1 MKIKIKGFLTC
12 CTAIVLAFLMSG
24 CSIANLDSKD
34 LMRPPRPT
42 GEKAQIQHVI
52 EQNAGNEKYTF
63 KYPQSGDYRSAVI
76 LSDITG
82 DGEEEAVGFYRTK
95 GENPQTHL
103 VVIDEIESEE
113 SKEWKIV
120 GEFTTAFPEVTEVSF
135 ADING
140 DGAKEIIVGW
150 NANSTVTNVL
160 SVYSYTNQECVQI
173 SSDEIYYEFAVGD
186 FTQSGFDSILLM
198 NLNSAEKDAT
208 AALYCYNDNEKKI
221 TQISQI
227 PMDQE
232 VTRIYNVTSGK
243 MDSTGSCAAFA
254 DGITGLR
261 YNTQI
266 VYFDIAQFQLK
277 CRTISSGLISEYDSM
292 NIKFSSVTSQDVN
305 ADGIIDV
312 PICTKMPSDTASS
325 GMEYAGIVSWCN
337 YDPSND
343 MVSII
348 RTVASNN
355 YGGFYYIMPEEWSGN
370 VTAVIS
376 DDGKTMTFME
386 YYQGTVGESFFAIKK
401 FSASEWIDSGDMGG
415 YSLIFKNDSNAYGY
429 TVLSDSSIFVP
440 EEQEI
445 LNSFRSTSS
454 PTMENLN

>member
-1 MKIKIKGFLTC
+1 MKIKEFIVCCAAFLV
-12 CTAIVLAFLMSG
+12 ASLMSG

-52 EQNAGNEKYTF
+52 EQNAGAEKYTF

-82 DGEEEAVGFYRTK
+82 DGEEEALGFYRTK

-103 VVIDEIESEE
+103 VIIDEVGTGDN
-113 SKEWKIV
+113 KEWQIV
-120 GEFTTAFPEVTEVSF
+120 GEFTTAFPEVTEVDF

-160 SVYSYTNQECVQI
+160 SVYTYDNQQCTQV
-173 SSDEIYYEFAVGD
+173 SSDEIYYEYAIGD

-198 NLNSAEKDAT
+198 NLNSADKDAT
-208 AALYCYNDNEKKI
+208 AALYCYNDHEKKI
-221 TQISQI
+221 IQISQTA
-227 PMDQE
+227 MDQE

-243 MDSTGSCAAFA
+243 LDGSGSCAAFA

-266 VYFDIAQFQLK
+266 VYFDIEEFQLK
-277 CRTISSGLISEYDSM
+277 CHTISSGLISEYDSM
-292 NIKFSSVTSQDVN
+292 NIKYSSVYSQDIN
-305 ADGIIDV
+305 ADGIVDV
-312 PICTKMPSDTASS
+312 PICTRMPSDDASA
-325 GMEYAGIVSWCN
+325 GMEYASLISWCN
-337 YDPSND
+337 FDPDSEL
-343 MVSII
+343 VTTI
-348 RTVASNN
+348 RTLAANY
-355 YGGFYYIMPEEWSGN
+355 YGGFYYIMPDSWAGK
-370 VTAVIS
+370 VTAAIS

-386 YYQGTVGESFFAIKK
+386 YHDGVVGESFLSLRKY
-401 FSASEWIDSGDMGG
+401 SASEWIENGDMGG
-415 YSLIFKNDSNAYGY
+415 YSLIFKNDTNAYGY
-429 TVLSDSSIFVP
+429 NILSDSFFVP
-440 EEQEI
+440 DEQEI
-445 LNSFRSTSS
+445 LNSFRNTSS
-454 PTMENLN
+454 SGTESAS